1 VPFCPKCGKDLKE
14 PVNYCP
20 NCSYPLANIFKE
32 VEGSQQ
38 PPAAAAPAPIPAI
51 VKGVRTAPITAASI
65 LCLLIGVGNLILGF
79 ALFGLAAGLGGQII
93 APSTPDIM
101 KIMITVGLTFGV
113 GTGLLLLVL
122 AVLHLLG
129 WYWLWGA
136 RVKGGVLGII
146 SGIIDVSA
154 VIIGMIWL
162 MVSIL
167 PTLGMSLFAVP
178 FVLPGLVVVSLLG
191 IIMLIMI
198 AIGWKTL
205 R

>member
-1 VPFCPKCGKDLKE
+1 MPFCPKCGKDIRE
-14 PVNYCP
+14 AVNYCP
-20 NCSYPLANIFKE
+20 NCSFPVANLFKE

-38 PPAAAAPAPIPAI
+38 TSPAPASSVVKAI
-51 VKGVRTAPITAASI
+51 RTAPITAASI
-65 LCLLIGVGNLILGF
+65 LCLLIGIGNLILGF
-79 ALFGLAAGLGGQII
+79 ALFGLSAGIGGQII

-101 KIMITVGLTFGV
+101 KVIITVGLTFGI
-113 GTGLLLLVL
+113 GTGVLLIVL
-122 AVLHLLG
+122 SVLHLLG

-154 VIIGMIWL
+154 VIIGMVWL
-162 MVSIL
+162 MIMIL
-167 PTLGMSLFAVP
+167 PTLGLSLIAVP
-178 FVLPGLVVVSLLG
+178 FLLPVLIVVSLLG

-205 R
+205 K